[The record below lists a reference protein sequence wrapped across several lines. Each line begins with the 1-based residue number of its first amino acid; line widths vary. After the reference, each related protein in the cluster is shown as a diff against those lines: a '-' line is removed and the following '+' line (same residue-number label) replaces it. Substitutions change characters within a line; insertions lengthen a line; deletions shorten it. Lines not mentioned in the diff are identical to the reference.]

1 MVDESGVRPQRRNLV
16 RTLIALLMLAIGTLS
31 FNEYRNELR
40 IKEER
45 IAVLEKQK
53 IDYETKLATCLN
65 TSELFPF
72 VYQNNPRSR
81 ERLESVSNLFFKIV
95 SAPCLEKNDN
105 KMYKNPYSGI
115 DLGKISQNSLNEN
128 EVEIFEGFLYEFDK
142 GVPFLRSGMTLCE
155 DGSLSY
161 SRGSGTCSWHG
172 GYARQRGEPFNF
184 SKATL
189 ETDPRVELEAL
200 TSG

>member
-1 MVDESGVRPQRRNLV
+1 MNSLQKNRVQVYISIGL
-16 RTLIALLMLAIGTLS
+16 LAIGAFS
-31 FNEYRNELR
+31 FNNYRNEQR
-40 IKEER
+40 IKNER
-45 IAVLEKQK
+45 IAVLQQQK
-53 IDYETKLATCLN
+53 NEYEVKLATCLN
-65 TSELFPF
+65 TREVFPF
-72 VYQNNPRSR
+72 TYQNNPRSR

-105 KMYKNPYSGI
+105 KMYKNPYLGI
-115 DLGKISQNSLNEN
+115 DLGKINQNAVDEN

-172 GYARQRGEPFNF
+172 GYARQRGEPFTF

-189 ETDPRVELEAL
+189 ETDPRVELETL